1 MTLIQ
6 LYVVSYLDV
15 LDVLASHIHS
25 WQYLFFLPSEIAD
38 AAYYIKSVKESAQRW
53 LYPRYHWH
61 QVSFFLYEGNLIRA
75 DWMIGVIEPS
85 FHVGYLSLGR
95 VRSCLELRMVQH
107 ESLCLVTLVT
117 KMATENLMGTHGI
130 VRAARR
136 ARP

>member
-6 LYVVSYLDV
+6 LYVVSSLEM

-25 WQYLFFLPSEIAD
+25 WQYLFSFPSEIAD
-38 AAYYIKSVKESAQRW
+38 TAYYIKSVKAAQRW
-53 LYPRYHWH
+53 FYPRHHWH

-75 DWMIGVIEPS
+75 DWMIGVMKPS
-85 FHVGYLSLGR
+85 FHVGYLPLGR
-95 VRSCLELRMVQH
+95 VGSCLKLRMVPH
-107 ESLCLVTLVT
+107 ESLCLVILVT